1 MVFGFC
7 LAPKGRLKRKQMTK
21 RAVSGVRLGEST
33 NRAYTM
39 TMRILVVEDEGA
51 VRENIVDL
59 LQSDSVEVVS
69 VSNGLEGFQRL
80 KQSQFD
86 LIIMDYHMPKMTGL
100 DLLRICREESIRVP
114 TICLTGKDHP
124 ELRKYAWEFGL
135 FDYIEKSA
143 NTEDL
148 IESVQTFVQMK
159 QEIRSQHLT
168 DYSSDLF
175 RVPFSVVAPVI
186 HKTTYRGFLE
196 WCDSQSKTPSEVIK
210 TLLTD
215 R

>member
-1 MVFGFC
+1 
-7 LAPKGRLKRKQMTK
+7 
-21 RAVSGVRLGEST
+21 
-33 NRAYTM
+33 M

-69 VSNGLEGFQRL
+69 VTNGLEGFQSL

-124 ELRKYAWEFGL
+124 ELRKYAWEYGL

-143 NTEDL
+143 NTEEL
-148 IESVQTFVQMK
+148 VESVQTFVHMK
-159 QEIRSQHLT
+159 QEIRNQHLSG
-168 DYSSDLF
+168 YNSELF
-175 RVPFSVVAPVI
+175 RVPFNIVAPVI

-210 TLLTD
+210 TLLTA